1 MLDRLPDPLLLGL
14 PDRLLDW
21 LLVRLFGEG
30 RALRRGITLRALAD
44 QAPTHGTDEALGT
57 QHRDRPAW
65 APPRSRAEAVVVMPE
80 AVWAAGNRARA
91 GIGRRGR
98 TQG

>member
-1 MLDRLPDPLLLGL
+1 MGAFRLLDRWPDPLLLGL

-44 QAPTHGTDEALGT
+44 QAPTH
-57 QHRDRPAW
+57 
-65 APPRSRAEAVVVMPE
+65 
-80 AVWAAGNRARA
+80 
-91 GIGRRGR
+91 
-98 TQG
+98 